1 MGASRTMKESDRK
14 ELQQDLRELML
25 AHVEYEELLKKVEEL
40 GKKIRRL
47 VITAEELLDQN

>member
-1 MGASRTMKESDRK
+1 MNEDQRK

-25 AHVEYEELLKKVEEL
+25 AHVEYEELLKKVDGL

-47 VITAEELLDQN
+47 VIKTEELLDTK